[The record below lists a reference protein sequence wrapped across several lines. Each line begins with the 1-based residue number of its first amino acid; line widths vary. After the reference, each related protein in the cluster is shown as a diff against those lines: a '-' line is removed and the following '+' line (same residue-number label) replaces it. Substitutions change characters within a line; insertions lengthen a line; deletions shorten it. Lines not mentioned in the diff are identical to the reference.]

1 MSPTNSP
8 APERLRA
15 RAATPRAGS
24 LAASMAAR
32 IGATVFVLG
41 ALAVWLVVPIGDPC
55 PDAGKLPPGSTH
67 SAAPSFSPPLTRR
80 CTYRTPDGIEARSR
94 YVPVIDL
101 LLVAVV
107 AGIATGGAAVLG
119 GPRAARVPRAPRSPR
134 EPARREPRRREPA
147 ERGDDER
154 ERARRDRAER
164 ARRDG

>member
-1 MSPTNSP
+1 
-8 APERLRA
+8 
-15 RAATPRAGS
+15 
-24 LAASMAAR
+24 MAAR

-67 SAAPSFSPPLTRR
+67 SSAPSFSPPLTRR
-80 CTYRTPDGIEARSR
+80 CTYTTPDGIKARSR
-94 YVPVIDL
+94 YVPVLDL

-119 GPRAARVPRAPRSPR
+119 GTGEPRAPRAPRTPRTPR
-134 EPARREPRRREPA
+134 EPVRREPQRREPA
-147 ERGDDER
+147 ERGDEER
-154 ERARRDRAER
+154 ERARRERAER